1 LAVECFSQ
9 RHAKVQRYNKFFTYA
24 SLQSTFLHKICFL
37 TLQDSMAEIKGP
49 KHAKN
54 SDGGV
59 FG

>member
-1 LAVECFSQ
+1 M
-9 RHAKVQRYNKFFTYA
+9 QRYNIFLIYA
-24 SLQSTFLHKICFL
+24 NLQPTFHHKICFL